1 MALSATPRRLTL
13 LCGMGPAEGARARP
27 PEDPPGC
34 RAREP
39 GRGASSARG
48 HSGPRSSCEGNKSVS
63 SARPG
68 PAPLCRP
75 LLLQPLWWAAPP
87 QPSAAAPGGLGPA
100 AQRPTQ
106 PGRCDVCG
114 FPHEPLNLLPDTEVT
129 KKYCSSC
136 RASIQKP
143 PRGSEHKILCS
154 ERRSPP
160 HSALAPHTPPPVCSG
175 TPACPRG
182 PPDSWFIQIDLSF
195 EALLHPPPCLGPQ
208 SHPRCWKSSQPL
220 PRTGASESSRRHTSL
235 PGLRRQKLP
244 FCFLANL

>member
-34 RAREP
+34 TAREP

-63 SARPG
+63 WAWPG

-136 RASIQKP
+136 HASIQKP

-160 HSALAPHTPPPVCSG
+160 HSALAPHTGIPLGGFPTG
-175 TPACPRG
+175 GHPAA
-182 PPDSWFIQIDLSF
+182 I
-195 EALLHPPPCLGPQ
+195 
-208 SHPRCWKSSQPL
+208 
-220 PRTGASESSRRHTSL
+220 
-235 PGLRRQKLP
+235 
-244 FCFLANL
+244 

>member
-1 MALSATPRRLTL
+1 MAWALPRGPERGHRRTHLDVQRVSQEGELPQHAATQALALPARGTSRCHGHGQAPPRSA
-13 LCGMGPAEGARARP
+13 GPSSCSPSGGRP
-27 PEDPPGC
+27 PL
-34 RAREP
+34 
-39 GRGASSARG
+39 S
-48 HSGPRSSCEGNKSVS
+48 
-63 SARPG
+63 
-68 PAPLCRP
+68 
-75 LLLQPLWWAAPP
+75 P

-136 RASIQKP
+136 HASIQKP
-143 PRGSEHKILCS
+143 PRGSEHKLLCS
-154 ERRSPP
+154 ERRSPL

-182 PPDSWFIQIDLSF
+182 PPDSRFIQIDLSF
-195 EALLHPPPCLGPQ
+195 EALLHLPPCLGPQ
-208 SHPRCWKSSQPL
+208 SHPRCWKSSQPP